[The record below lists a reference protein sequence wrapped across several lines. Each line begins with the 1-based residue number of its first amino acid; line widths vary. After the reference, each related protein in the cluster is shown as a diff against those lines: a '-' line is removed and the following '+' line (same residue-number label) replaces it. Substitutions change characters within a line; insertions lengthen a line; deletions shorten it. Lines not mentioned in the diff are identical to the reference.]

1 MTHLHVPALALLL
14 GGALALPGLA
24 VGFEYVADIHIV
36 PAAADQ
42 AAEMTRGS
50 VFHDL
55 SRDGTRQDDEP
66 GVPGVMVSNGRD
78 VVETGPDG
86 AYELPVF
93 NNMTVMV
100 VKPADYDVPVNA
112 DGVPQFSYVHKP
124 EGTPQQFRYG
134 GIAPTGPLPA
144 EINFPLVRRSV
155 GEDFSCVAMGDTQPY
170 SNTEVGYVRD
180 SVLDSILRQRYE
192 NVECKLLLGDVMG
205 DDLGLLPRFM
215 DVMSVTGWPQYYV
228 HGNHDYDFDALNDA
242 DSADSWRTLYG
253 PNYYAF
259 EIGKVFF
266 VALDN
271 VVFPC
276 TAAEARPGDRERCGS
291 TEGNPIYNGRVTD
304 EQMQWLAN
312 MMAFVPEDRLVV
324 FMHHIPF
331 VSHIDSNTGRH
342 QTDNVNDIY
351 ALVNGRPAL
360 SLSGHTHTLEFLAAG
375 ERFKGWQE
383 QVGVSRIPFDHLV
396 AGAPSGN
403 WFFGDMSFD
412 GTPMAFLRGGTP
424 PGYVLIEF
432 EGTDY
437 RITFHA
443 AGQDP
448 DRQMALSFNTPQFRE
463 WFGKLYAF
471 QEAQEAETA
480 DPKATPPATLND
492 LADVKLFTPEE
503 IGEGVW
509 LTANVWLG
517 ERNSTVFAQINDGQ
531 RMPMDRTQAGNGED
545 VLKGAEW
552 ADPFSVQ
559 RQMTVGRY
567 AWTSTSGE
575 VRAQGFELWQGS
587 RFGPGN
593 PQGAEPWMIADSSSH
608 LWRMRLPENLPE
620 GAHIITVTN
629 VDRWGREWQDEIVFE
644 VRGERPPPFWR
655 SELWPT
661 Q

>member
-1 MTHLHVPALALLL
+1 MTHLHVKAVALLS
-14 GGALALPGLA
+14 GGLA
-24 VGFEYVADIHIV
+24 FAGPAAAFDYVADIHTV
-36 PAAADQ
+36 PAATGQTADMAQ
-42 AAEMTRGS
+42 GA

-55 SRDGTRQDDEP
+55 SRDGIRQEDEP
-66 GVPGVMVSNGRD
+66 GVPGVMVSNGRE
-78 VVETGPDG
+78 VVQTGPDG

-93 NNMTVMV
+93 DNMTVMV

-112 DGVPQFSYVHKP
+112 DGVPQFSYIHKP
-124 EGTPQQFRYG
+124 TGTPQTLRYG
-134 GIAPTGPLPA
+134 GIAPTGALPA
-144 EINFPLVRRSV
+144 EINFPLVRRAV
-155 GEDFSCVAMGDTQPY
+155 GDDFSCVAMGDTQPY

-205 DDLGLLPRFM
+205 DDLGLLPRLT
-215 DVMSVTGWPQYYV
+215 DVMSVTGWPQYYI
-228 HGNHDYDFDALNDA
+228 HGNHDFDFDAASDA

-259 EIGKVFF
+259 EIGQVFF

-276 TAAEARPGDRERCGS
+276 TVAEARAGDREGCGS

-312 MMAFVPEDRLVV
+312 MLAFVPEDRLIV

-375 ERFKGWQE
+375 ERYQGWQE
-383 QVGVSRIPFDHLV
+383 QVGVQRIPFDHLV

-412 GTPMAFLRGGTP
+412 GTPMAFARGGTP
-424 PGYVLIEF
+424 PGYVLLEF
-432 EGTDY
+432 EGSDY

-448 DRQMALSFNTPQFRE
+448 DRQMALSFNTPAFRE

-471 QEAQEAETA
+471 QEAQEEETA
-480 DPKATPPATLND
+480 DPNAVPPVTLND
-492 LADVKLFTPEE
+492 LADVKLFTPTE

-517 ERNSTVFAQINDGQ
+517 ERNSEVFAQINDGP
-531 RMPMDRTQAGNGED
+531 RMAMERTQAGNGED

-552 ADPFSVQ
+552 ADPFAVQ
-559 RQMTVGRY
+559 RQMTVGRF
-567 AWTSTSGE
+567 AWASTSGD
-575 VRAQGFELWQGS
+575 VRAQGFELWQGD
-587 RFGPGN
+587 RFGPRT
-593 PQGAEPWMIADSSSH
+593 PQGAQPWMVADSSSH
-608 LWRMRLPENLPE
+608 LWRMRLPNDLPE
-620 GAHIITVTN
+620 GAHIITVTA